1 MAVTEITLARMGA
14 YEELLEATI
23 GHLEGQ
29 RVAGRLHV
37 AVSADKLG
45 ALFNAPPAAKA
56 DPVERAPAVVGAS
69 SGGLEALGAKA
80 LACVKCP
87 NLVSSRTQVVFGVGN
102 PTADLMFVGEA
113 PGADEDKQGEP
124 FVGAAGQLLT
134 KMLKAMG
141 LSRGDV
147 YIANILKCRPDTP
160 GQAKGN
166 RTPTSGEMAT
176 CVPWLHEQIDLI
188 GPKVLVALGKTAVG
202 GLLEKEVA
210 ITRFRGQWQEYR
222 GIPLMPTFHPAY
234 LLHNQ
239 SLTAKRQVWEDLLGV
254 MARLDMSISEKQR
267 GFFLRGI
274 G

>member
-1 MAVTEITLARMGA
+1 MGA

-29 RVAGRLHV
+29 RAAGRRHV
-37 AVSADKLG
+37 AVSPDKLG
-45 ALFNAPPAAKA
+45 ALFNAPPAAE
-56 DPVERAPAVVGAS
+56 VVSTNLAPAPVPATGTAQS
-69 SGGLEALGAKA
+69 EDLEALGAKA
-80 LACVKCP
+80 LACIKCP

-102 PTADLMFVGEA
+102 PSADLMFVGEA
-113 PGADEDKQGEP
+113 PGADEARQGEP

-141 LSRGDV
+141 LVRADV

-160 GQAKGN
+160 GQGTGN
-166 RTPTSGEMAT
+166 RPPTSDEMAT
-176 CVPWLHEQIDLI
+176 CVPWLHEQINFI

-202 GLLEKEVA
+202 GLLDREVP
-210 ITRFRGQWQEYR
+210 ITKFRGTWSKYR

-239 SLTAKRQVWEDLLGV
+239 SLAAKRQVWEDMLAVMERLG
-254 MARLDMSISEKQR
+254 MPISEKQH
-267 GFFLRGI
+267 GFFLRSRG
-274 G
+274 